1 MQKIKENQILKY
13 LWKTIKIIV
22 TLFILIIIGIIITQ
36 RIFNNNVSVLGYR
49 IFTVATGS
57 MEPEYKVMDILFVKE
72 SKESQ
77 IKVGDDV
84 VYLGKGGTF
93 DGKVIT
99 HRVIEIEKENDI
111 VSFHTK
117 GIANDIEDPIVYYD
131 QIYGKVIYKGVVLS
145 FVNKII
151 NNPIGFYLLIV
162 IPVAILITL
171 EIIDRKKEKDEKI
184 IEEEILDLDE

>member
-1 MQKIKENQILKY
+1 MQKIKENQMLKY

-93 DGKVIT
+93 DGKIIT

>member
-1 MQKIKENQILKY
+1 MQKIKENQMLKY

-99 HRVIEIEKENDI
+99 HRVVEIEKENDI

>member
-1 MQKIKENQILKY
+1 MQKIKENQMLKY

>member
-22 TLFILIIIGIIITQ
+22 TVFILIIIGIIITQ

-93 DGKVIT
+93 DGKIIT

>member
-22 TLFILIIIGIIITQ
+22 TVFILIIIGIIITQ

>member
-93 DGKVIT
+93 DGKIIT

>member
-1 MQKIKENQILKY
+1 MQKIKENQMLKY
-13 LWKTIKIIV
+13 LWKTIKIIS
-22 TLFILIIIGIIITQ
+22 TTFILIVIGIIITQ
-36 RIFNNNVSVLGYR
+36 RIFNNNVSILGYR

-57 MEPEYKVMDILFVKE
+57 MEPEYKIMDILFVKE

-77 IKVGDDV
+77 IKVGDDI
-84 VYLGKGGTF
+84 VYLGKSGTF

-99 HRVIEIEKENDI
+99 HRVIEIEKENDKT
-111 VSFHTK
+111 SFHTK

-131 QIYGKVIYKGVVLS
+131 QIYGKVIYRGIVLS

-171 EIIDRKKEKDEKI
+171 EIIDRKKEKI

>member
-1 MQKIKENQILKY
+1 MQKIKENQMLKY

-72 SKESQ
+72 SEESQ

-99 HRVIEIEKENDI
+99 HRVVEIEKENDI